1 MPAFLHEALV
11 NYTSNMIHIT
21 LNNCSREFLHGLNN
35 LQNLISARAICR
47 FIFSFFANQNFSQ
60 DRKVKLLCKWI
71 SLVLHGLFIKSKCPI
86 LRKQDSIVLIITVNS
101 IIAFTK
107 QSSAERY
114 LANIFSQVF
123 WWTFRK
129 FLQYIK
135 KKIFWNFLESSQ
147 KNTCGEVFFSKF
159 PGFYR
164 SSNRRCSVK
173 KGFCKIHRKTPV
185 SEALC
190 W

>member
-1 MPAFLHEALV
+1 MKNTFLQLETLIISNWKIISNCCLPAFLHEALV

-123 WWTFRK
+123 
-129 FLQYIK
+129 
-135 KKIFWNFLESSQ
+135 
-147 KNTCGEVFFSKF
+147 
-159 PGFYR
+159 
-164 SSNRRCSVK
+164 
-173 KGFCKIHRKTPV
+173 
-185 SEALC
+185 
-190 W
+190 